1 MGPNSCTPTVGVQ
14 VFGPRLGVVFGS
26 QNGVADGVEI
36 GVAARIL
43 VCCRHSALMLVL
55 SCVGNVILFP
65 ARCRLAWPALFVD
78 AALVSGAVLIRL
90 RLGTIAMRPL
100 CQLCEGH
107 RPGRRYR
114 CRRCE
119 YLVGPGCVPQNCS
132 FAQAMMHAF
141 AKGVPPLC
149 FEHVFALSS
158 MSNCNVRQHANW

>member
-1 MGPNSCTPTVGVQ
+1 MGVQ

-26 QNGVADGVEI
+26 HNGVAIGVEI
-36 GVAARIL
+36 AVAARFL

-78 AALVSGAVLIRL
+78 AALVSSAILIRL

-119 YLVGPGCVPQNCS
+119 YLVGPGCVPQNCLFVRIGDDACVCKRCAPS
-132 FAQAMMHAF
+132 VLRAHLRLALNEQLLSQTAWELVMHSGF
-141 AKGVPPLC
+141 
-149 FEHVFALSS
+149 
-158 MSNCNVRQHANW
+158 